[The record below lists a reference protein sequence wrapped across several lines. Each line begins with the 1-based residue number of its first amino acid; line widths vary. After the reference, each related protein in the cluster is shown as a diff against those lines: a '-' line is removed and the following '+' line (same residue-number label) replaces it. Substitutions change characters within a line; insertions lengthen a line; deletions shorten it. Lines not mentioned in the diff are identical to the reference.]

1 MKYLKYIFGILF
13 TINCSIAGEYTN
25 DFLRIGVGARPLAMG
40 GAFVAMAN
48 DASTFY
54 WNPAGMSRMNGKS
67 VHFDHVPMFGGI
79 AQYNAAHIS
88 LGFNKKFAVG
98 LSWIRLGV
106 DDIPRYETLEG
117 TQFDRVTQ
125 ANYRSTGE
133 ASGYFGNM
141 EDALMVSFSRTF
153 YFDVVIGGGFTDNK
167 IPTELS
173 FGLTG
178 KYINH
183 KLDDKKGTGQGLD
196 AGVLL
201 RMTGEQQVY
210 KDAKSWMAF
219 GLLARDLSRTKMVWN
234 TASNHEDVVDLTLQ
248 SGFALSHHINV
259 LATRFTLSFDQE
271 FGFYEET
278 HTGAEATF
286 FNVLSLRG
294 GYHENHFSIGAG
306 ISLMGFTIDYALVSN
321 ELANTHRISGAFH
334 F

>member
-1 MKYLKYIFGILF
+1 MKKLKYIIGIFLAF
-13 TINCSIAGEYTN
+13 NISFAGEYTN

-48 DASTFY
+48 DASAFY
-54 WNPAGMSRMNGKS
+54 WNPAGMSRNEGKS
-67 VHFDHVPMFGGI
+67 IHFDHVPMFGGI
-79 AQYNAAHIS
+79 AQYNAANVS
-88 LGFNKKFAVG
+88 LGFYKKFAVG

-106 DDIPRYETLEG
+106 DDIPRYGTLQG
-117 TQFDRVTQ
+117 TQFDRLTQ

-133 ASGYFGNM
+133 ATGYFGDM
-141 EDALMVSFSRTF
+141 EDALMVSFSRTL
-153 YFDVVIGGGFTDNK
+153 YYNLVIGGGFADNK

-183 KLDDKKGTGQGLD
+183 KLDDKKGTGQGID

-201 RMTGEQQVY
+201 RMMGEQKAY
-210 KDAKSWMAF
+210 NDAKSWMAF
-219 GLLARDLSRTKMVWN
+219 GLLARDLSRTKMVWD
-234 TASNHEDVVDLTLQ
+234 TGTNHQDEVDLTLQ
-248 SGFALSHHINV
+248 SGVAISHHINM
-259 LATRFTLSFDQE
+259 LATRFTLSYDQE
-271 FGFYEET
+271 FGFYDDS
-278 HTGAEATF
+278 HVGAEATF

-294 GYHENHFSIGAG
+294 GYYDEHFSAGAG
-306 ISLMGFTIDYALVSN
+306 ISLMGFTIDYALITN